1 MILIKEVFG
10 KWSDIDIFITFA
22 YLYSV
27 LVNTDGRKKHKGG
40 FMGFSETKTE
50 LFQADAEN
58 SGLMISLRSMIV
70 IILSMT
76 TPLAVFSNSNDKMHN

>member
-1 MILIKEVFG
+1 
-10 KWSDIDIFITFA
+10 
-22 YLYSV
+22 
-27 LVNTDGRKKHKGG
+27 
-40 FMGFSETKTE
+40 MGFSETKTE
-50 LFQADAEN
+50 LFQANAEN

>member
-1 MILIKEVFG
+1 
-10 KWSDIDIFITFA
+10 
-22 YLYSV
+22 
-27 LVNTDGRKKHKGG
+27 
-40 FMGFSETKTE
+40 MGFSETKTE

-76 TPLAVFSNSNDKMHN
+76 TPLAYSVTVMIRCIIKYTVLGIPPRNSPGCREHLIHEHSNSFN